1 MRAERWATREYPKV
15 RVDDDLEQ
23 AARELARY
31 SEYTAV
37 VVDDSDRLAGLVT
50 SNDVCRGLVAGAGR
64 VEEVSRRPESI
75 APSDPITEAVEVM
88 MESDLTLVPL
98 VEDDMS
104 VVGVVTLRSVVELM
118 SRLYDTP
125 VEKLLREVHEH
136 APGISWR
143 EFVEAATMVFNRE
156 LDRDLSPEEFE
167 RKISDRTFGYV
178 LWLMGGLER
187 LFVYL
192 FKLGEA
198 VVARRVAKR
207 RRELRR
213 S

>member
-1 MRAERWATREYPKV
+1 MRADRWATSEYPEV
-15 RVDDDLEQ
+15 RVDDDLER
-23 AARELARY
+23 AARELSRY

-37 VVDDSDRLAGLVT
+37 VVDDSGRLAGLVT
-50 SNDVCRGLVAGAGR
+50 SNDVCRGLLAGAER
-64 VEEVSRRPESI
+64 VEEVSRRPESLS
-75 APSDPITEAVEVM
+75 PSDPITEAVRM
-88 MESDLTLVPL
+88 MMDSDLTLVPL

-104 VVGVVTLRSVVELM
+104 VVGVVTLRTVVELM
-118 SRLYDTP
+118 SKLYDTP
-125 VEKLLREVHEH
+125 VEKLLREVYEH
-136 APGISWR
+136 APGISWE
-143 EFVEAATMVFNRE
+143 EFIEAAALVFNRE
-156 LDRDLSPEEFE
+156 LGRDVSPEEFE

-187 LFVYL
+187 MFVYL

>member
-1 MRAERWATREYPKV
+1 MKADRWATREYPEV
-15 RVDDDLEQ
+15 RVDDDLER
-23 AARELARY
+23 AARELSRY

-37 VVDDSDRLAGLVT
+37 VVDDSGRLAGLVT
-50 SNDVCRGLVAGAGR
+50 SNDVCRGLLAGAER
-64 VEEVSRRPESI
+64 VEEVSRRPESLS
-75 APSDPITEAVEVM
+75 PSDPITEAVRM
-88 MESDLTLVPL
+88 MMDSDLTLVPL

-104 VVGVVTLRSVVELM
+104 VVGVVTLRTVVELM
-118 SRLYDTP
+118 SKLYDTP
-125 VEKLLREVHEH
+125 VEKLLREVYEH
-136 APGISWR
+136 APGISWE
-143 EFVEAATMVFNRE
+143 EFIEAAALVFNRE
-156 LDRDLSPEEFE
+156 LGRDVSPEEFE

-207 RRELRR
+207 RQELRR